1 MKYIIIIMLLLT
13 ATFAEAKDFDYVET
27 NTWIKHSESGYSFG
41 TRQHIDKDVQQYM
54 IRKDFKDSPYRLE
67 YRNVHKGEL
76 QEHWFRVQKKGFRL
90 HGFWFNHKFEHRI
103 REEKDNIFRY
113 RPSFGYA
120 PSYLTLLGGKPFVT
134 LEPHWQYTYTSKDV
148 GYSHLQTYVG
158 LEYKVNDKFTVI
170 PYVEVDY
177 DKSFAQ
183 DNAFF
188 IVDFKFKL

>member
-1 MKYIIIIMLLLT
+1 M
-13 ATFAEAKDFDYVET
+13 
-27 NTWIKHSESGYSFG
+27 
-41 TRQHIDKDVQQYM
+41 
-54 IRKDFKDSPYRLE
+54 
-67 YRNVHKGEL
+67 
-76 QEHWFRVQKKGFRL
+76 
-90 HGFWFNHKFEHRI
+90 
-103 REEKDNIFRY
+103 
-113 RPSFGYA
+113 
-120 PSYLTLLGGKPFVT
+120 LGGKPFVT